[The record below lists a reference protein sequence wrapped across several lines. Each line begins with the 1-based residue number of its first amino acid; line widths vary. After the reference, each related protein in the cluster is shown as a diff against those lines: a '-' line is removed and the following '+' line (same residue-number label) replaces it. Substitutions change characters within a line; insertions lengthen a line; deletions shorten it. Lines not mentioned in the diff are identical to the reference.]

1 MFKPGPKMWPL
12 VNTSQRYKP
21 VFFPPVKAH
30 AEYRC
35 VYIVRVMAT
44 RAPVAQSKPHVDHAA
59 VTWVCF
65 SHESRTEAAIK
76 VVYCNGQGNT
86 LLIAAPAQNNTEPP
100 LTSIR
105 PIPPAV
111 CGSAGLRSWKDACF
125 LASVGFVSCH
135 QYGRA
140 KKFCSVW
147 HWMQAVLK
155 TYCNVMAIV
164 GATPS
169 CGRDLAALT

>member
-1 MFKPGPKMWPL
+1 MRIVSNSVQPYIVQTGQTFRMKLNVSEWL
-12 VNTSQRYKP
+12 VDKS
-21 VFFPPVKAH
+21 H

-44 RAPVAQSKPHVDHAA
+44 RAPVAQNKPHVDHAA

-65 SHESRTEAAIK
+65 SHESRTEAVIK

-105 PIPPAV
+105 PVPPAV
-111 CGSAGLRSWKDACF
+111 CGSAGLGSWKDACF
-125 LASVGFVSCH
+125 LASVGFVRCH

-140 KKFCSVW
+140 KKFCSV
-147 HWMQAVLK
+147 
-155 TYCNVMAIV
+155 
-164 GATPS
+164 
-169 CGRDLAALT
+169 